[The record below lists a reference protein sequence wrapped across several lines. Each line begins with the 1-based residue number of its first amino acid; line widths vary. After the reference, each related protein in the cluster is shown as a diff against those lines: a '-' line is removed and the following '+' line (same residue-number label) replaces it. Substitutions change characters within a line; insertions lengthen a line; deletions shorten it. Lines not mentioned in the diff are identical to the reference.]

1 MRALPQLRPV
11 RLDER
16 ARPGAAPSP
25 RRLRELRWEL
35 ARGRYRVEP
44 RLVAEAVLSAPDPEA
59 RRD

>member
-1 MRALPQLRPV
+1 MPAPSQLRPA

-35 ARGRYRVEP
+35 ARGRYRVRPE
-44 RLVAEAVLSAPDPEA
+44 LVAEAILSAPGPAE
-59 RRD
+59 RRG